1 MKLCPRTLQ
10 EPFVSLST
18 SCCSMWKG
26 GFLKAVSVK
35 RVSVY
40 KVMLQS
46 HFPPHI
52 PCVAIAFL
60 SGIPPCELKCIR
72 REENTTD
79 PQVLQSQKSYR
90 SNKCLFA
97 SRMPPPRL
105 MKCHYE
111 VLEAPRYVRREF
123 KPPDDVLKRG
133 RSQRKEEVKER
144 ESEWKWE

>member
-1 MKLCPRTLQ
+1 
-10 EPFVSLST
+10 
-18 SCCSMWKG
+18 
-26 GFLKAVSVK
+26 
-35 RVSVY
+35 
-40 KVMLQS
+40 MLQS

-90 SNKCLFA
+90 SNKGLFA

-123 KPPDDVLKRG
+123 KPPDGVSKRG
-133 RSQRKEEVKER
+133 RAN
-144 ESEWKWE
+144 ESENKLFKQSVSKDLMTGTVMLIS